1 MSTSPG
7 ASDRVPGCGS
17 LRNFLKVLAILLL
30 KVPGDTTVRS
40 DISLWEQLENRPALS
55 DSPLL
60 AEKSKSNVPNHSY
73 NPAFPQ
79 ATRERRASGATGY
92 ARDRCDP
99 CRPVFV
105 LGRESEKGMEV
116 MGTG

>member
-1 MSTSPG
+1 
-7 ASDRVPGCGS
+7 V
-17 LRNFLKVLAILLL
+17 LWNILKALSVRLL
-30 KVPGDTTVRS
+30 KVPEDMTVRS

-60 AEKSKSNVPNHSY
+60 AEKIKSNEPNHSY

-79 ATRERRASGATGY
+79 ATRERRTSGATGY

-105 LGRESEKGMEV
+105 LGKGEREGDGGDGAGLACGDLIGDWKSK
-116 MGTG
+116 